1 MALKKVKTEN
11 GWVQGVPSGM
21 RTITVFRGL
30 PYAAPP
36 VGDRR
41 WKAPAPVE
49 NWEGMRIADTFAP
62 IAAQTVEDDV
72 FYSKE
77 FDYREREPMSEDCLY
92 LNVWTPAYTGDEKL
106 PVMLYIHGGG
116 FRSGYSYE
124 PFMDGDAF
132 CKQGVILVT
141 ITYRLGCLGFM
152 AHPELAAEM
161 SRETQETG
169 A

>member
-49 NWEGMRIADTFAP
+49 NWEGMRTADTFAP

-92 LNVWTPAYTGDEKL
+92 LNVWTPAYADSEKL

-116 FRSGYSYE
+116 FRSGYS
-124 PFMDGDAF
+124 
-132 CKQGVILVT
+132 
-141 ITYRLGCLGFM
+141 
-152 AHPELAAEM
+152 
-161 SRETQETG
+161 
-169 A
+169 